1 MSGNT
6 QISAADYKAKLL
18 AYPTT
23 HTDLESILI
32 RIYKDASDEMN
43 IIQCEPRTF
52 ETIGKARNYVEK
64 YRKLLDTIQKQAKK
78 LVTLTDNCEELAE
91 SLQDDI
97 DTPRSDD
104 FVYQTK
110 RFMLNYKSS
119 DMKNISP
126 KIKEIPQK
134 IETVAVNLS
143 AFGYSMHLP
152 TIRTM
157 EELHK
162 LHSIYYC
169 EETKSIWMVL
179 PGANLVKI
187 PFPDIIDCTKST
199 EKTNSIRCR
208 YQSKAIC
215 GDNKQGFWTC
225 SYAHTGEKMVKLGY
239 PIRCPTVPNF
249 GNPTTIRRDIQHVKL
264 NDIKSLLMYGLNDLI
279 VAAVW
284 LNYNGKKDQQYDT
297 VDRG

>member
-6 QISAADYKAKLL
+6 QIGAADYKTKLL
-18 AYPTT
+18 ANPTT
-23 HTDLESILI
+23 HIDLETNLI
-32 RIYKDASDEMN
+32 KICKDASDEINN
-43 IIQCEPRTF
+43 IYCEPRSS
-52 ETIGKARNYVEK
+52 ETIERARCYIEK
-64 YRKLLDTIQKQAKK
+64 YRKLLNTIQKQAEK
-78 LVTLTDNCEELAE
+78 LVTLTDNCEEFAE
-91 SLQDDI
+91 GLEDDI

-110 RFMLNYKSS
+110 RFMLHYKNN
-119 DMKNISP
+119 DKNTNL
-126 KIKEIPQK
+126 KIKEPPQK

-143 AFGYSMHLP
+143 SFGYSMHLP
-152 TIRTM
+152 TVRTM

-169 EETKSIWMVL
+169 EETKSVWMVL

-187 PFPDIIDCTKST
+187 PFPDIVDCTKST

-239 PIRCPTVPNF
+239 PIRCPSVPNF
-249 GNPTTIRRDIQHVKL
+249 GNPSTIRRDIQYVKL
-264 NDIKSLLMYGLNDLI
+264 NDIKSLLMYGLNDVI
-279 VAAVW
+279 VAAIW

-297 VDRG
+297 IDRG